1 MFVIDETTPKIA
13 ISDGYFVCLPTGA
26 TDDYPGLGIFFSKDG
41 KTVDWNDLISI
52 TEYNSVFKNIQTVG
66 FQQGQEN
73 YVLLFVLKTE
83 TLLKN
88 EVEQNERG
96 KH

>member
-13 ISDGYFVCLPTGA
+13 IPDGYFVCLPTGA

-52 TEYNSVFKNIQTVG
+52 TE
-66 FQQGQEN
+66 
-73 YVLLFVLKTE
+73 
-83 TLLKN
+83 
-88 EVEQNERG
+88 
-96 KH
+96 